1 MRTANYTELRNNLKS
16 YIDSVIE
23 NADTLLINRS
33 GSTGVV
39 LMSFK
44 EYNTIKETEYIMR
57 SRAMM
62 DIIRKGELEIK
73 EGKGIEFDLSS
84 IQ

>member
-1 MRTANYTELRNNLKS
+1 MRTANYTELRNNLKG

-23 NADTLLINRS
+23 NTDTLLINRS
-33 GSTGVV
+33 GSTSVV
-39 LMSFK
+39 LMSLE
-44 EYNTIKETEYIMR
+44 EYNAIKETEYIMR